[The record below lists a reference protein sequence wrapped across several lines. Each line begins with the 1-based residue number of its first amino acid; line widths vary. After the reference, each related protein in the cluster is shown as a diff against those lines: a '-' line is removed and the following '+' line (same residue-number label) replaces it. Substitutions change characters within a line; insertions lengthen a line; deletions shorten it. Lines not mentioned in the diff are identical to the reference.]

1 MGGLLSWEGAVIV
14 AVLAI
19 IAVVVAIF
27 WDSKKN
33 DTDG

>member
-1 MGGLLSWEGAVIV
+1 MGGLLTWEGAVIV

-19 IAVVVAIF
+19 LAVVVAIF

-33 DTDG
+33 NGDG